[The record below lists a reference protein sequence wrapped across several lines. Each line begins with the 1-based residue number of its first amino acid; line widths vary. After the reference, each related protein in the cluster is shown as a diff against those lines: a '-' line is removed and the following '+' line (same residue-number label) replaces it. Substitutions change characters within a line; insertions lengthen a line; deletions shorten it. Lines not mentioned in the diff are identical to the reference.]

1 MTNTYKDVIANLQP
15 EVYLQ
20 LKESLEL
27 SKWPNGAALTPEQR
41 EQMRQLSEKLLED
54 MDLRWQM
61 DQLAENLREA
71 FPKMGWEQAVEFQ
84 GDDSLNLPES
94 IQTFE
99 DLADLDR
106 LDQMLRNVA

>member
-41 EQMRQLSEKLLED
+41 EHCM
-54 MDLRWQM
+54 
-61 DQLAENLREA
+61 
-71 FPKMGWEQAVEFQ
+71 QAVIAYELQ
-84 GDDSLNLPES
+84 NLPEDARTGYVKLGKKITTS
-94 IQTFE
+94 YCRVIT
-99 DLADLDR
+99 AMKYR
-106 LDQMLRNVA
+106 IS